1 MRVFNRK
8 SVFRL
13 GLSRV
18 FARASVVGL
27 TGHSAIS
34 REFPYRGLAPTVARY
49 CLPQAVGLAVG
60 YTSGILPE
68 PTATPTAQMNAA
80 NSRATA
86 VMATT
91 SSLPARR
98 SAR

>member
-1 MRVFNRK
+1 M
-8 SVFRL
+8 
-13 GLSRV
+13 
-18 FARASVVGL
+18 ASPPPLHDV
-27 TGHSAIS
+27 
-34 REFPYRGLAPTVARY
+34 

-60 YTSGILPE
+60 YTSGVLPE
-68 PTATPTAQMNAA
+68 PTARPTAEMNAA

-86 VMATT
+86 VTATT

>member
-1 MRVFNRK
+1 MRVFNRR

-34 REFPYRGLAPTVARY
+34 QEFPYRGLAPTLAR
-49 CLPQAVGLAVG
+49 CLSASGVAVG
-60 YTSGILPE
+60 YTSGVLPE

-80 NSRATA
+80 SSRATA

>member
-1 MRVFNRK
+1 M
-8 SVFRL
+8 
-13 GLSRV
+13 
-18 FARASVVGL
+18 ASPPPL
-27 TGHSAIS
+27 HD
-34 REFPYRGLAPTVARY
+34 F

-60 YTSGILPE
+60 YTSGVLPE
-68 PTATPTAQMNAA
+68 PTAIPTAQMNAA